1 MIYWLLLDDTDS
13 WSSPRLEPGHLGPR
27 SVLLAVIRQQPAFVL
42 SPLCLCAHWGCR
54 TGQGMEKPHDTAI
67 RVSFR
72 TKLWVSGGGRALPP
86 FPAPFEASES
96 PVLCFL
102 LAVLLPTLVT
112 EPHRDRQQESHVQST
127 PTLLLLH
134 HASYCSQTP

>member
-13 WSSPRLEPGHLGPR
+13 WSSPRLEPGHLAPC
-27 SVLLAVIRQQPAFVL
+27 SVPLAVIRQQPGFVL

-67 RVSFR
+67 RVSLR
-72 TKLWVSGGGRALPP
+72 TKLWVSGGGRALPH
-86 FPAPFEASES
+86 FPAPFEALES

-112 EPHRDRQQESHVQST
+112 WDRQQESRVQST
-127 PTLLLLH
+127 PTCSFFIMLH
-134 HASYCSQTP
+134 TVVRHPG